1 MLTSL
6 FLIPVFDILTI
17 FTVNKYYVITVTVK
31 ALKKRNTCLGNILHT
46 CTYHTNDAFTLLYS
60 LLYSLLFGNAYS
72 HFVLQGSDSITG
84 AERTKLFIGLSGAA
98 LVGSLLLLTLRKKR
112 DTDAG
117 NLVNLNSRYFILIF
131 FQHVNFYRNDFPES
145 FFLNM

>member
-1 MLTSL
+1 
-6 FLIPVFDILTI
+6 
-17 FTVNKYYVITVTVK
+17 
-31 ALKKRNTCLGNILHT
+31 
-46 CTYHTNDAFTLLYS
+46 
-60 LLYSLLFGNAYS
+60 
-72 HFVLQGSDSITG
+72 VLQGSDSITG